1 MHGLVEQ
8 RRTNRSDGP
17 TTAATPWRRGGW
29 AVGSALALVAWGG
42 ALVGGY
48 AWLVDHATRPG
59 AAGAAPARW
68 PTSVP
73 SLAGPDEAA
82 LLVFLHGECPCSP
95 ATVRELGRALATATD
110 AGASSPRVVA
120 LFAPVGRPE
129 TSATWTALDLLPGV
143 ERRTDDGGRL
153 AATFGARTS
162 GHVVLYGADG
172 ALRFAGG
179 VTAARGHLGPNAGA
193 DALAAALAATRP
205 AAAAGAAVFGC
216 PLTEAAAER
225 PDAPTLAATCAP
237 ARGAAW

>member
-1 MHGLVEQ
+1 M
-8 RRTNRSDGP
+8 
-17 TTAATPWRRGGW
+17 GG
-29 AVGSALALVAWGG
+29 ALALVAWAC
-42 ALVGGY
+42 ALVGGW

-82 LLVFLHGECPCSP
+82 MLVFLHGECPCSP
-95 ATVRELGRALATATD
+95 ATVRELGRALATAAD
-110 AGASSPRVVA
+110 AGARPPRVVA

-143 ERRTDDGGRL
+143 ERRTDDAGRL

-162 GHVVLYGADG
+162 GHVVLYDADG

-179 VTAARGHLGPNAGA
+179 VTAARGHLGPNAGV
-193 DALAAALAATRP
+193 DALAAALAATGADAPR
-205 AAAAGAAVFGC
+205 AAAVFGC
-216 PLTEAAAER
+216 PLTEATDGR
-225 PDAPTLAATCAP
+225 PGAPGLAATCP
-237 ARGAAW
+237 SPRGAAR